1 MSEPT
6 IAQRVNHIKKA
17 WHEGRP
23 AYGIITKA
31 PGQSLVRTLAGLRR
45 YGLDFIVMD
54 AEHGNYDDASVHDSI
69 HAIASLGVS
78 PVCDST
84 LTADLCYRPVPWNGK
99 RSVGNQSRP
108 RRGCSRDHDPS
119 IELEGT
125 SQGRG
130 PSGKVPSPRRPYF
143 GGSFHTQAFH
153 LEGHGRTLTQE
164 EYWANAND
172 ATLIIAIIET
182 KEGLENIDEIVQV
195 KGLDAIFIGQYDLAL
210 SLGSLPQS
218 DKRVID
224 GVQKIFDS
232 AKKAGVPVIAWSP
245 GDEAK
250 AAVEQGCEGIMVG
263 LDMSVLT
270 KAFAGELAA
279 AGAPKRW

>member
-6 IAQRVNHIKKA
+6 VAQRVNHIKKA

-78 PVCDST
+78 PIARCPGMGSEAWGIRVALDAGAHGIMIPLLSSKEQAEDVVHRAKYPP
-84 LTADLCYRPVPWNGK
+84 LGGR
-99 RSVGNQSRP
+99 
-108 RRGCSRDHDPS
+108 
-119 IELEGT
+119 T
-125 SQGRG
+125 S
-130 PSGKVPSPRRPYF
+130 

-250 AAVEQGCEGIMVG
+250 AAVEQGYEGIMVG